1 MGGGKW
7 RRGYDGDSVKG
18 GGGFGGGFRGRVEE
32 REEEAPRGERKG
44 PGNGEEWG
52 GMDVVSLIARS
63 AQYRLGEQGRLQIG
77 RLSHCTGEM
86 VQCVHLYIRMAGLGV
101 KCWW

>member
-1 MGGGKW
+1 METGVWWGQCE
-7 RRGYDGDSVKG
+7 
-18 GGGFGGGFRGRVEE
+18 RGRVRGRAEE
-32 REEEAPRGERKG
+32 REEEAPGG
-44 PGNGEEWG
+44 GEEGARKWG

-63 AQYRLGEQGRLQIG
+63 AQYRLGEQGRLQVG

-86 VQCVHLYIRMAGLGV
+86 VQCVLWYIKMAGLGV

>member
-1 MGGGKW
+1 M
-7 RRGYDGDSVKG
+7 KG
-18 GGGFGGGFRGRVEE
+18 GGLEEERRKEKRKPRGGGEE
-32 REEEAPRGERKG
+32 GARK
-44 PGNGEEWG
+44 WG

-63 AQYRLGEQGRLQIG
+63 AQYRLGEQGRLQVG

-86 VQCVHLYIRMAGLGV
+86 VQCVLWYIKMAGLGV